1 MYQAHNIFNDRINP
15 VAEEDKVPQRSTP
28 IMPICIVKK
37 DEGARSFWNDGDKYL
52 TDALKDD

>member
-28 IMPICIVKK
+28 VIQIKIEEKQIMR
-37 DEGARSFWNDGDKYL
+37 EFWNHDDVYL
-52 TDALKDD
+52 KKTEAKD